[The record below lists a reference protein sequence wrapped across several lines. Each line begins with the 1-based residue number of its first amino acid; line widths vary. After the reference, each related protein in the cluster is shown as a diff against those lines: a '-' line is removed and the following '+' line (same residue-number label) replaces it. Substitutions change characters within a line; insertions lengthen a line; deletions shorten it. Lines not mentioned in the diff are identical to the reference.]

1 MRSLH
6 IVNPRTASTGMPQH
20 DEHTATLLAQW
31 AALGSTGL
39 SAEALVL
46 QPWLEGNARFIVSMA
61 KQYPH
66 PTLSQ
71 ETVVAAAHGAM
82 ITLLNRYA
90 QRADKLEKVFVL
102 TLRNAMAAAIH
113 PSMEGP

>member
-1 MRSLH
+1 
-6 IVNPRTASTGMPQH
+6 MPQH
-20 DEHTATLLAQW
+20 EEHTATLLAQW

-46 QPWLEGNARFIVSMA
+46 QPWLAGNARFIVSLA

-66 PTLSQ
+66 PTVSQ
-71 ETVVAAAHGAM
+71 ETVVAAAHEAL

-90 QRADKLEKVFVL
+90 HRADKLEKVFVL
-102 TLRNAMAAAIH
+102 TLRSAMAAAVH
-113 PSMEGP
+113 APVDGLQ